1 MSADS
6 SKSSTRDLFAL
17 SVSVAVRILFV
28 SKSLLKDILRLRLE
42 KQGSTKSIKDLL
54 EGGTFFPLFCKLMFQ
69 LLIMMNKLNICIL
82 IVGDSST
89 LSATSTIG
97 TIFNVCRREK

>member
-1 MSADS
+1 
-6 SKSSTRDLFAL
+6 
-17 SVSVAVRILFV
+17 LFV
-28 SKSLLKDILRLRLE
+28 SKSLLKDILHLRLE

-54 EGGTFFPLFCKLMFQ
+54 EGGTFFTLSRKLTFQ
-69 LLIMMNKLNICIL
+69 LLITMNELNICIL

-89 LSATSTIG
+89 SSTMSTIG